1 MLVSMNLVVA
11 ALELVLPTGCAGCG
25 DTDRRCAAG
34 LCTPCRRAL
43 AAAVPI
49 GWQLCRPG
57 GEAVPAFA
65 AAPYDGVVRSIL
77 LEYKEH
83 ARLGLR
89 PDLAACLLLSVVA
102 ALGADAAVTQDAA
115 AGNGRPTL
123 LVPVP
128 SAAATRRARGHDP
141 VGALARIVARRLRAY
156 AIAVEVCAQL
166 HQSRPVADQSGL
178 DVAARRANL
187 AGAIEV
193 RTPATVRGRRVIV
206 VDDIVTTGVTA
217 LEATRALTAA
227 GATVSGVAAV
237 AATIRRFP
245 PSLPVRESVDPPQ
258 RVRPMRPIVLV
269 RGPPRAD

>member
-1 MLVSMNLVVA
+1 MLVSMNLLVA

-34 LCTPCRRAL
+34 LCTSCRHAL

-57 GEAVPAFA
+57 GEVLPAFA
-65 AAPYDGVVRSIL
+65 AAPYEGVVRSIL

-89 PDLAACLLLSVVA
+89 PSLAACLLLSVIA
-102 ALGADAAVTQDAA
+102 ALGADAAAA
-115 AGNGRPTL
+115 PSVAGTGRPTL

-141 VGALARIVARRLRAY
+141 VGALARIVARQLRAC
-156 AIAVEVCAQL
+156 ALAVEVCAQL
-166 HQSRPVADQSGL
+166 RQSRLVADQSGL
-178 DVAARRANL
+178 DIAARRTNL

-193 RTPATVRGRRVIV
+193 RNPATVRGRRVIV

-227 GATVSGVAAV
+227 DATVSGVAAV

-245 PSLPVRESVDPPQ
+245 RSQPVSESVDGPQ
-258 RVRPMRPIVLV
+258 RVRPMHPIVLV
-269 RGPPRAD
+269 RGPPGAD